1 MTTDEIARLSPRERL
16 DLIAELWDSLS
27 PEDVTLTPAQE
38 AKIHRRLRTFDDD
51 VKTTKTWDSFE
62 SELTRK
68 LRSKAQALITEAA
81 QADIEDAL
89 RRPFPLTIPHSSL
102 QLRPRSLTKHR
113 FSARQCAPARA
124 SNA

>member
-68 LRSKAQALITEAA
+68 LR
-81 QADIEDAL
+81 
-89 RRPFPLTIPHSSL
+89 
-102 QLRPRSLTKHR
+102 
-113 FSARQCAPARA
+113 
-124 SNA
+124 